1 LEQSKTPSFDK
12 RQARIFAS
20 ACKEGISKENQRKF
34 GGRIDDGAVTELSKC
49 SSTIVSSSPKSVKMK
64 KSMPLFY
71 FSITLAI
78 CSSALYHFTAK
89 STPANVNFTV
99 SLLVTYAVAF
109 AVVLLTFFFF
119 PIKNGLAFELKQL
132 NWASIGLAIAIVG
145 IEFGFLL
152 VYRSGWNLG
161 IAAVLTNVV
170 ASLILLPVAIFFFK
184 DKISWVNIVG
194 IFVCL
199 AGLIMLNW
207 KS

>member
-1 LEQSKTPSFDK
+1 MRLKTNRMF
-12 RQARIFAS
+12 
-20 ACKEGISKENQRKF
+20 
-34 GGRIDDGAVTELSKC
+34 
-49 SSTIVSSSPKSVKMK
+49 
-64 KSMPLFY
+64 LFY

-78 CSSALYHFTAK
+78 CSSALYHFIAK

-109 AVVLLTFFFF
+109 IVTLLTFYFF
-119 PIKNGLAFELKQL
+119 PVPNGILAELKQL

-152 VYRSGWNLG
+152 VYRAGWHLG

-184 DKISWVNIVG
+184 DKISWINIAG
-194 IFVCL
+194 IFICL
-199 AGLIMLNW
+199 AGLVMLNW
-207 KS
+207 KR